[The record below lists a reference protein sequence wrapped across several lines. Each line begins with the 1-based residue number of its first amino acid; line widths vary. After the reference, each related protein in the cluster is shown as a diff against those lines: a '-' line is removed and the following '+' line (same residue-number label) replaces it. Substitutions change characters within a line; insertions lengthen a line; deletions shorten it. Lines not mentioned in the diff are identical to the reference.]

1 MQQPVFAGFHQK
13 NRLKYRRY
21 LISPRILCIHP
32 VLQMFPLR
40 SSDNTFFLFAVYIHN
55 SYKHPHCH
63 STDGHKFYNTLFYPL
78 SLYILPC
85 QNTSNMKKSRLNIIY
100 PKYRV
105 QSRTF
110 FSYNKNIRKKA
121 ESKVISNEPLWET
134 MKRKN
139 ISTYRL
145 IKEYGFS
152 KGTLNSL
159 KQNRNI
165 STATLNDICNILSC
179 RVEDVIKHIPD

>member
-1 MQQPVFAGFHQK
+1 M
-13 NRLKYRRY
+13 
-21 LISPRILCIHP
+21 
-32 VLQMFPLR
+32 
-40 SSDNTFFLFAVYIHN
+40 
-55 SYKHPHCH
+55 
-63 STDGHKFYNTLFYPL
+63 
-78 SLYILPC
+78 
-85 QNTSNMKKSRLNIIY
+85 
-100 PKYRV
+100 
-105 QSRTF
+105 
-110 FSYNKNIRKKA
+110 
-121 ESKVISNEPLWET
+121 ISNEPLWET